1 MKINPKTL
9 KDGVTNTFRHVA
21 KLGDLDTMGVYVAK
35 LGDLDTM
42 GVYAIV
48 PLRAQLP
55 RQPLLRAH
63 RLQFLRQQAGGIARA
78 CRKNCSTGTFLTIL
92 YPELKYYFM
101 KRLSP
106 NWSGRVDSFVYA
118 WTYCL
123 LAKVL

>member
-9 KDGVTNTFRHVA
+9 KDGVTNTFRH
-21 KLGDLDTMGVYVAK
+21 VAK

-63 RLQFLRQQAGGIARA
+63 RLQFLRQQAGVIARA
-78 CRKNCSTGTFLTIL
+78 CRKNCSTGTFLTIP

-106 NWSGRVDSFVYA
+106 PQACQEG
-118 WTYCL
+118 
-123 LAKVL
+123 

>member
-21 KLGDLDTMGVYVAK
+21 KLGDLDTMGVY
-35 LGDLDTM
+35 
-42 GVYAIV
+42 AIV
-48 PLRAQLP
+48 PLRAQPP